1 MRRIS
6 LRERQILHLRF
17 AEDLTQAE
25 IGEPIGLSQMQIS
38 RIIPQA
44 LARLEVSAEQSVAG
58 VSSAPRRS
66 AGRQP
71 HSRPPPGVSSHVESL
86 RP

>member
-44 LARLEVSAEQSVAG
+44 LARLEVSAEPSVAAASTSRWSPATTSG
-58 VSSAPRRS
+58 VPACSSA
-66 AGRQP
+66 AT
-71 HSRPPPGVSSHVESL
+71 
-86 RP
+86 

>member
-6 LRERQILHLRF
+6 LRECQILHLRF

-38 RIIPQA
+38 RIIRQS
-44 LARLEVSAEQSVAG
+44 LARMRMDIERSG
-58 VSSAPRRS
+58 DRS
-66 AGRQP
+66 AD
-71 HSRPPPGVSSHVESL
+71 VA
-86 RP
+86 